1 MIYLLGFCALNSMNE
16 AVNFLILP
24 LQNDDFT
31 DKMFIFD
38 LPNTTSLFFLELE
51 TP

>member
-1 MIYLLGFCALNSMNE
+1 MYE
-16 AVNFLILP
+16 AMNFLVLP

-38 LPNTTSLFFLELE
+38 FTRYLTLKKKI
-51 TP
+51 

>member
-1 MIYLLGFCALNSMNE
+1 MFE

-38 LPNTTSLFFLELE
+38 FTKYLTFF
-51 TP
+51 

>member
-1 MIYLLGFCALNSMNE
+1 MYE

-31 DKMFIFD
+31 DKMFNFD
-38 LPNTTSLFFLELE
+38 FTKYLT
-51 TP
+51 